1 MDTWR
6 CRLDGAWRD
15 EPSPSVFGVNETNTC
30 QNYPLIALPVR
41 TYHSCNQL
49 TPKSEDE
56 GPTGIL
62 QDGGAFPNLQ
72 AALFMPS
79 SNLSYA
85 VASVDRIKQ
94 EIDELTRTQS
104 RVLDLAVY
112 VGMTPVEEQAFMA
125 RRNLIRK
132 LLDKLRVLESE

>member
-1 MDTWR
+1 
-6 CRLDGAWRD
+6 
-15 EPSPSVFGVNETNTC
+15 
-30 QNYPLIALPVR
+30 
-41 TYHSCNQL
+41 
-49 TPKSEDE
+49 
-56 GPTGIL
+56 
-62 QDGGAFPNLQ
+62 
-72 AALFMPS
+72 MPS